1 MVSILV
7 PIRQKLTQY
16 QATLGGSR
24 KQRPLYDLPCES
36 RIQEFWPLCIVWV
49 KVLRMNQEKFKG
61 CIPQILLGPLLKTL
75 FHLDQTHQQISIN
88 FLILLR

>member
-7 PIRQKLTQY
+7 PIRQKFTQY

-24 KQRPLYDLPCES
+24 KQGPLYDLPCES

-49 KVLRMNQEKFKG
+49 KVFKNEPRK
-61 CIPQILLGPLLKTL
+61 I
-75 FHLDQTHQQISIN
+75 
-88 FLILLR
+88 